1 MTTTDLA
8 APDAPF
14 VLHVL
19 DTAVQLFSRHGTTG
33 VSLDAVAAAAGV
45 DPDDLRR
52 VFPTRLDLVYRLVVD
67 RVRLLTAAEPANTA
81 PASPVEQMRRLVRR
95 HIEHS
100 CRYRV
105 ELTLR
110 RSLLRTLRA
119 ISPPRYRELSLLLR
133 AYHDRIARIIDQ
145 GRTDGVFT
153 PADGSGEPV
162 TATTVLD
169 TLDST
174 LNWYDPSIMT
184 PQQLGDVYEDLV
196 LHHLLGV
203 ARR

>member
-1 MTTTDLA
+1 
-8 APDAPF
+8 
-14 VLHVL
+14 
-19 DTAVQLFSRHGTTG
+19 
-33 VSLDAVAAAAGV
+33 
-45 DPDDLRR
+45 
-52 VFPTRLDLVYRLVVD
+52 
-67 RVRLLTAAEPANTA
+67 
-81 PASPVEQMRRLVRR
+81 MRRLVRR

-174 LNWYDPSIMT
+174 LNWYDPSSMT